1 MSDSPKMSPLPR
13 RTAKYITDPQQM
25 SEAVIK
31 GMICNPIYAGIPP
44 FERIVSDEVWVRSAA
59 QLIKEE
65 GAEQFLVNLL
75 YVLRNSMADAT
86 RESTDVMDFS
96 EFSSDEEGFPADED
110 DFSETPSPWQHP
122 LEGHIFCT
130 HDDAPMIIL
139 DDEFICVA
147 EYLEA
152 HVGDSCI
159 TDLISGPVLTLV
171 FQNGHT
177 LPLLCPDCGQSLH
190 IEDKNDL
197 LDSLNGLTITAISW
211 DRELEELALEFGPPG
226 IPPDEAEPLDTLFIH
241 LDSVR
246 EMTCPD
252 TARWPETE

>member
-1 MSDSPKMSPLPR
+1 
-13 RTAKYITDPQQM
+13 
-25 SEAVIK
+25 
-31 GMICNPIYAGIPP
+31 MICNPIYAGVPP
-44 FERIVSDEVWVRSAA
+44 FERIVSDEVWIRSAA

-65 GAEQFLVNLL
+65 GTEQFLVNLL
-75 YVLRNSMADAT
+75 YVLRNSMSDASSQNFEIADFT
-86 RESTDVMDFS
+86 
-96 EFSSDEEGFPADED
+96 GFPPDKEPFLSEADD
-110 DFSETPSPWQHP
+110 SAETPSPWQHP
-122 LEGHIFCT
+122 MEGRIFCT

-139 DDEFICVA
+139 NGEFTCVT

-159 TDLISGPVLTLV
+159 TDLISGPVLTLI

-197 LDSLNGLTITAISW
+197 LDSLSGLTIMSINW

-226 IPPDEAEPLDTLFIH
+226 ISPDEIDPLDTLFVH

-246 EMTCPD
+246 KMTCPD
-252 TARWPETE
+252 TTIWSETE

>member
-1 MSDSPKMSPLPR
+1 MSNNPKLSPLPR

-25 SEAVIK
+25 SEAVIR
-31 GMICNPIYAGIPP
+31 GMICNPIYAGVPP
-44 FERIVSDEVWVRSAA
+44 FKRIVPDEVWVRSAS

-75 YVLRNSMADAT
+75 YVLRNSMADVA
-86 RESTDVMDFS
+86 REQAEPAHFT
-96 EFSSDEEGFPADED
+96 EFPPDEEELLSEAD
-110 DFSETPSPWQHP
+110 DFVATSLPWAHP
-122 LEGHIFCT
+122 LEGLIFCT
-130 HDDAPMIIL
+130 HDDVPMIVL
-139 DDEFICVA
+139 DGEFTCVS

-197 LDSLNGLTITAISW
+197 LDMLNGYTITSVRW
-211 DRELEELALEFGPPG
+211 DHELEELGLEFGPPG
-226 IPPDEAEPLDTLFIH
+226 ISSDEIDPLDTLFVH
-241 LDSVR
+241 LDSIR

-252 TARWPETE
+252 TAIWSETE